1 MTDDVLS
8 DAEMGLIA
16 SCMPWWLILIWGL
29 LAVLLGI
36 MLVITPVTTAFTLVL
51 FMGAYWFVGGLFTL
65 AGLVW
70 DRTNL
75 GWMVFTGVISML
87 GGLAIMV
94 YPFFSSILV
103 VGMLV
108 FLIGFWAILIGA
120 AKLYDS
126 YLTKNAGTGI
136 LGILSV
142 LFGLILLIYPIAGA
156 LSLALIAGFFALIG
170 GISSVAFALTMR
182 KAVSPT

>member
-1 MTDDVLS
+1 MHAMVADS
-8 DAEMGLIA
+8 DMGAPCSSSGNNACDHTCNYCVYSGSLH
-16 SCMPWWLILIWGL
+16 
-29 LAVLLGI
+29 
-36 MLVITPVTTAFTLVL
+36 
-51 FMGAYWFVGGLFTL
+51 GAYWFVGGLFTL